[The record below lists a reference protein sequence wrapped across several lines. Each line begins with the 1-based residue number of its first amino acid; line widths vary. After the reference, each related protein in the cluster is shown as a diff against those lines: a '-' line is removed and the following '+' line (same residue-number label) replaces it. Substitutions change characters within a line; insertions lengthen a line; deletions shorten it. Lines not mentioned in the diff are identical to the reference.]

1 MWNGTL
7 SPICVNFKE
16 AKVHLFQ
23 RDGREMWESIG
34 HGAFEK
40 RVRYGNSKVDI
51 LFYSWLKA
59 VTYQY
64 LLFIISSSNMDSE
77 YHLNCPES
85 SVISTILES
94 IK

>member
-1 MWNGTL
+1 MSSGTL

-16 AKVHLFQ
+16 TKAHLFQ
-23 RDGREMWESIG
+23 KGGQETWESTG
-34 HGAFEK
+34 LGAFEK

-51 LFYSWLKA
+51 LFYSRLKA
-59 VTYQY
+59 VTYKY

-85 SVISTILES
+85 SVISTIL
-94 IK
+94 